1 MLKINNLSVK
11 INNNLILEDFNLH
24 IKQNE
29 IHAIMGPNGVG
40 KSTICKVILGDPS
53 YQVTSGIMTFLDKDI
68 LALNPT
74 ERSRMGLYLI
84 NQNPMEI
91 EGVSNASMLRTA
103 LSDIKGENI
112 PIFAFNEELKAICEM
127 LKLPEEFIHRGINE
141 GMSGG
146 ERKKN
151 ELLHMWVLKP
161 KLIILD
167 EIDSGLDV
175 DALKLVANSLKDYL
189 NKYQASLL
197 IITHHTQILK
207 YIKPHYVHILKDK
220 KIIKTGSYK
229 LADEIEKNGFTNIYK
244 EFTASENK

>member
-1 MLKINNLSVK
+1 MLKIDNLSVK
-11 INNNLILEDFNLH
+11 INNNLILSDFNLD
-24 IKQNE
+24 INKNE

-53 YQVTSGIMTFLDKDI
+53 FKVTNGNILFLGKNI
-68 LALNPT
+68 NKLSPT
-74 ERSRMGLYLI
+74 DRSRMGLYLI
-84 NQNPMEI
+84 NQNPIEI

-103 LSDIKGENI
+103 LSDIKGQNI
-112 PIFAFNEELKAICEM
+112 SIFEFNEELKAICKM

-151 ELLHMWVLKP
+151 ELIHMWILKP

-175 DALKLVANSLKDYL
+175 DSLKIVANSIKDYI
-189 NKYQASLL
+189 KEYSASLL

-207 YIKPHYVHILKDK
+207 YIKPDYVHILKDK
-220 KIIKTGSYK
+220 KIIQTGSYK
-229 LADEIEKNGFTNIYK
+229 LANEIEKNGFTNIYK
-244 EFTASENK
+244 EFTDSESK